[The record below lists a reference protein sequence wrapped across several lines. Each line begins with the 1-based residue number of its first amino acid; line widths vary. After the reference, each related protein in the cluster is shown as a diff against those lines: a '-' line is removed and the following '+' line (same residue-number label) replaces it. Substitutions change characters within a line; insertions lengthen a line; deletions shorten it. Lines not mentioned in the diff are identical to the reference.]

1 MSQLPLFVFGTLRQG
16 ECNHHYLVGAF
27 DRVQPA
33 VLRGFCRVETLMI
46 AREASSVVVGEL
58 FDLTPS
64 KYAQTLQGCDHLEEI
79 PVGELTGQEYRR
91 IPVRVQVASGETIA
105 WAYVRSDV
113 DPDADLHPLVHAE
126 SQRLR

>member
-33 VLRGFCRVETLMI
+33 KLRGFGRVETLMI
-46 AREASSVVVGEL
+46 AREASSVVAGEL

-64 KYAQTLQGCDHLEEI
+64 TYAQTLQGCDHLEEI
-79 PVGELTGQEYRR
+79 PVGELVGQEYRR
-91 IPVRVQVASGETIA
+91 IPVRVQAASGETIA
-105 WAYVRSDV
+105 WAYVRFDM
-113 DPDADLHPLVHAE
+113 DPDCDLTPLIHAE
-126 SQRLR
+126 SLRLR